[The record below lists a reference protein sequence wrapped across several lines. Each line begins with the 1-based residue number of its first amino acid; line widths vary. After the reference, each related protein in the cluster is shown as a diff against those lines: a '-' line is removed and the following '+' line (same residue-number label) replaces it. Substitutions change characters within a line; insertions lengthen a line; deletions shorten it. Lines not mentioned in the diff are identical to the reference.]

1 VLLCEAPSLRST
13 KARRP
18 TAVFL
23 AVCGSAFLADQLV
36 KALVL
41 RVLPTG
47 PPVRVLG
54 WATLSVI
61 HNRASAFGLVES
73 PWVLIGLGALVSAAI
88 VAYSFAYVLRARP
101 ELSPPLALILG
112 GSLGN
117 LLDRL
122 RTGAVTDFV
131 DVHVWPV
138 FNVADAAIT
147 LGAVWLV
154 ARLLLSRRKATG
166 AK

>member
-1 VLLCEAPSLRST
+1 MRASPRG
-13 KARRP
+13 RRP
-18 TAVFL
+18 TVVFL
-23 AVCGSAFLADQLV
+23 ALCGSTLLADQLI

-41 RVLPTG
+41 RVLVPG
-47 PPVRVLG
+47 PPVRILG

-61 HNRASAFGLVES
+61 RNRASAFGLVES

-88 VAYSFAYVLRARP
+88 FAYTFAYVLRTRP

-122 RTGAVTDFV
+122 RTGAVIDFV

-147 LGAVWLV
+147 LGAVWLAV
-154 ARLLLSRRKATG
+154 VLLFLRRKATR
-166 AK
+166 AT

>member
-1 VLLCEAPSLRST
+1 M
-13 KARRP
+13 
-18 TAVFL
+18 VFL
-23 AVCGSAFLADQLV
+23 AICGSTLLADQLI

-41 RVLPTG
+41 RVLVPG
-47 PPVRVLG
+47 SRVKILG

-61 HNRASAFGLVES
+61 RNRASAFGLVES

-88 VAYSFAYVLRARP
+88 LAYTFAYVLRRRP

-117 LLDRL
+117 LFDRL
-122 RTGAVTDFV
+122 RTGAVIDFV

-147 LGAVWLV
+147 LGAVWLAV
-154 ARLLLSRRKATG
+154 LLLFVRRKTRG
-166 AK
+166 A

>member
-1 VLLCEAPSLRST
+1 V
-13 KARRP
+13 
-18 TAVFL
+18 VFL
-23 AVCGSAFLADQLV
+23 AICGSTLLADQLI

-41 RVLPTG
+41 RVLVPG
-47 PPVRVLG
+47 SRVKILG

-61 HNRASAFGLVES
+61 RNRASAFGLVES

-88 VAYSFAYVLRARP
+88 LAYTFAYVLRRRP

-117 LLDRL
+117 LFDRL
-122 RTGAVTDFV
+122 RTGAVIDFV

-147 LGAVWLV
+147 LGAVWLAV
-154 ARLLLSRRKATG
+154 LLLFVRRKTRG
-166 AK
+166 A